1 MSERVK
7 KEGPGKRGMI
17 FAEPTIFER
26 GAPGRQ
32 GYSLPEDEIPAVDPA
47 KEIDAALLRQ
57 EAPLLPEVSE
67 LDVVRHFTRLS
78 QWNYSIDTGLTPL
91 GSCTMKYN
99 PKVNEEVAR
108 MSGFVKLHPQ
118 APVADIQGALELMFH
133 LQHYLAV
140 ISGMDA
146 ATLQPAAGAQGE
158 FAGLLMI
165 RAHHAAQ
172 GNPRKKILIPDS
184 AHGTNPASAAAC
196 GYKVVTL
203 KTGPDGVLSA
213 EAVAAAMDEETA
225 GIMITNPNT
234 LGLFETHMAEI
245 AKIVHAKGGLVYCDG
260 ANQNALV
267 GMARVGDMGVDV
279 LHFNLH
285 KTFTTPHGGGGPGS
299 GAVAVKKV
307 LEPYLP
313 VPVVVRRGEH
323 FDWDY
328 DRPKSIGKVKAFFG
342 NFGML
347 VRAYTYIREM
357 GAEGLR
363 QVSQRAVLNAN
374 YVRKSL
380 EGDFHLAYPQVC
392 MHECVFSDKIQK
404 KFGVTTADIAK
415 RMMDYGY
422 HPPTIYFP
430 LVVPGALMVETTE
443 TESPQTL
450 DRFIKAMKEIAREC
464 REDPELVKAAPHVPK
479 VRRLDEVKAAK
490 EPKFVYVPKNP

>member
-1 MSERVK
+1 MSDVK
-7 KEGPGKRGMI
+7 KTGPGKRGMI

-32 GYSLPEDEIPAVDPA
+32 GYSLPEVEVPLADLGEEIGAG
-47 KEIDAALLRQ
+47 LLRSS
-57 EAPLLPEVSE
+57 EPLLPEVSE
-67 LDVVRHFTRLS
+67 LDVIRHFTRLS
-78 QWNYSIDTGLTPL
+78 QWNYSIDTGLYPL

-108 MSGFVKLHPQ
+108 MSGFAKLHPL
-118 APVADIQGALELMFH
+118 APEEDIQGALELMFH
-133 LQHYLAV
+133 LQDYLAA

-146 ATLQPAAGAQGE
+146 TTLQPAAGAQGE
-158 FAGLLMI
+158 FTGLLMI
-165 RAHHAAQ
+165 RAYLAEQ
-172 GNPRKKILIPDS
+172 GDARKKVLIPDT

-196 GYKVVTL
+196 GYKVVTI
-203 KTGPDGVLSA
+203 KTGTEGILTP
-213 EAVAAAMDEETA
+213 EAVAAAMDQDVA
-225 GIMITNPNT
+225 AIMLTNPNT
-234 LGLFETHMAEI
+234 LGLFESGIAEI
-245 AKIVHAKGGLVYCDG
+245 AEIVHAKGGLVYCDG

-299 GAVAVKKV
+299 GPVSVKKI

-313 VPVVVRRGEH
+313 KPMVVKKGQGYA
-323 FDWDY
+323 WDF
-328 DRPKSIGKVKAFFG
+328 DRPRSVGKVKAFYG

-357 GAEGLR
+357 GADGLR
-363 QVSQRAVLNAN
+363 QVAQLAVLNAN
-374 YVRKSL
+374 YVRKKL
-380 EGDFHLAYPQVC
+380 EGDYQLAYPQVC

-404 KFGVTTADIAK
+404 KNGVTTADIAK

-430 LVVPGALMVETTE
+430 LVVAGALMVETTE
-443 TESPQTL
+443 TESLQTL
-450 DRFIKAMKEIAREC
+450 ERFIKSMKEIAREC

-490 EPKFVYVPKNP
+490 EPKFVYVPGVKS

>member
-1 MSERVK
+1 
-7 KEGPGKRGMI
+7 MI

-32 GYSLPEDEIPAVDPA
+32 GYSLPEDEIPAADPA
-47 KEIDAALLRQ
+47 KEIDAALLRR

-118 APVADIQGALELMFH
+118 APVEDIQGALELMFH

-158 FAGLLMI
+158 FTGLLMI

-203 KTGPDGVLSA
+203 KTGPDGVLGA

-245 AKIVHAKGGLVYCDG
+245 AKIVHDKGGLVYCDG

-299 GAVAVKKV
+299 GAVAVKRV

-313 VPVVVRRGEH
+313 VPVVVRRGDK

-363 QVSQRAVLNAN
+363 QVSLRAVLNAN

-404 KFGVTTADIAK
+404 RYGVTTADIAK

-464 REDPELVKAAPHVPK
+464 REEPEIVKAAPHVPK

-490 EPKFVYVPKNP
+490 EPKFVYVPKNS